1 MFASLLGIAL
11 AIAPGPTPP
20 PSASSAA
27 PPPVT
32 EVLATPPP
40 VEQVPA
46 TPPPAEEVFAIPAA
60 LREALHAQVV
70 VPGGNSDQ
78 QRLNRLVR
86 FLFNP
91 AGLGMGYQ
99 YDADHTVTEA
109 WQTRKANCLSF
120 TLLTIALAREAGIDA
135 YGQEINRILTW
146 YRDGDTL
153 YFSNHVNAGMRAS
166 GQRYTID
173 VASDSILSDEPPR
186 QIDDT
191 RLLAILYTNRAA
203 GLLAR
208 GQHALADNYMAAA
221 FRADDS
227 YPAAWNNAGVLA
239 LRMGRQDDAERNF
252 RRTLDLDSKHEGALM
267 NLAALYA
274 SRGERSKELQLR
286 RRVERIQ
293 RHNPFHHFLLA
304 TEDEAQG
311 EYASAAKGY
320 RRAIALHD
328 GEHQFYYGLAR
339 AYLHLGEHR
348 KAGDALRRAQSL
360 ADRSTAQRYRAKL
373 DQLARKG
380 L

>member
-1 MFASLLGIAL
+1 MFASLLGLAL
-11 AIAPGPTPP
+11 AIA
-20 PSASSAA
+20 SVAA
-27 PPPVT
+27 PPPSSPSAGQPAIA
-32 EVLATPPP
+32 EVFAAPPT
-40 VEQVPA
+40 A
-46 TPPPAEEVFAIPAA
+46 GEVFAIPPA
-60 LREALHAQVV
+60 LRDALHAQVV
-70 VPGGNSDQ
+70 APGGNSDQ
-78 QRLNRLVR
+78 QRLERLVR
-86 FLFNP
+86 FLFDP

-99 YDADHTVTEA
+99 HDADHTVTEA

-135 YGQEINRILTW
+135 YGQEINRILAW

-153 YFSNHVNAGMRAS
+153 YFSNHVNAGMRA
-166 GQRYTID
+166 GGHRYTVD
-173 VASDSILSDEPPR
+173 VASDSILSGEPPR
-186 QIDDT
+186 QIDDA

-203 GLLAR
+203 GLMGR
-208 GQHALADNYMAAA
+208 GQYELAGHYMTAA

-239 LRMGRQDDAERNF
+239 LRRGRQDDAERDF
-252 RRTLDLDSKHEGALM
+252 RRTLDLDRMHEGALM

-274 SRGERSKELQLR
+274 SRGEHSKEAQLR
-286 RRVERIQ
+286 RKVEKIQ

-304 TEDEAQG
+304 TENEAQG
-311 EYASAAKGY
+311 NYAGAAKHY
-320 RRAIALHD
+320 RRAIGLYD
-328 GEHQFYYGLAR
+328 GEHQFHYGLAR

-360 ADRSTAQRYRAKL
+360 ADRSTAQRYQAKL

>member
-11 AIAPGPTPP
+11 ALAPAVPAPPLSAPPPRSEERLLAAPLAKDVVPAPP
-20 PSASSAA
+20 PS
-27 PPPVT
+27 
-32 EVLATPPP
+32 
-40 VEQVPA
+40 
-46 TPPPAEEVFAIPAA
+46 EEVFAIPPA
-60 LREALHAQVV
+60 LRAELHARVI
-70 VPGGNSDQ
+70 VPAGNSDQ

-86 FLFNP
+86 FLFDP

-99 YDADHTVTEA
+99 HDADHTVTEA

-135 YGQEINRILTW
+135 YGQEINRILAW

-153 YFSNHVNAGMRAS
+153 YFSNHVNAGIRA
-166 GQRYTID
+166 GGHRYTVD
-173 VASDSILSDEPPR
+173 VASDSILSGEPPR
-186 QIDDT
+186 QIDDA

-208 GQHALADNYMAAA
+208 GQYALAGDYMAAA

-239 LRMGRQDDAERNF
+239 LRTGSQADAERNF
-252 RRTLDLDSKHEGALM
+252 LRTLDLDDTHEGALM
-267 NLAALYA
+267 NLASLYA
-274 SRGERSKELQLR
+274 SRGEPGKERKLR
-286 RRVERIQ
+286 ARIDRIQ

-311 EYASAAKGY
+311 EYVSAARGY
-320 RRAIALHD
+320 RRAIALYD

-339 AYLHLGEHR
+339 AYLHLGQYR

-360 ADRSTAQRYRAKL
+360 ADRTTAQRYQAKL
-373 DQLARKG
+373 DQLSSKG